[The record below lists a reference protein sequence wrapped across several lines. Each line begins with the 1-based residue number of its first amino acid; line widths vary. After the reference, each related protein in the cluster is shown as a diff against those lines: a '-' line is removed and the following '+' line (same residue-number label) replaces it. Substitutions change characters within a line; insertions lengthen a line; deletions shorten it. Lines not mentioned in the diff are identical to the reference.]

1 LTLSEHQNRFAAFAF
16 AAADVFLEIAGDGS
30 IRHAQGSAGVLFG
43 LTTDEI
49 IGHALLEFFPPSEH
63 DFVHH
68 IVYETERGHR
78 FGPILVPLA
87 LGFPSQ
93 AVVLSGCRLPDD
105 PSHIYLALSEATFAT
120 MPEQINKRR
129 DPTTGLLDR
138 DGFEII
144 AKDTLITAR
153 ALKQEVSLT
162 FLRLADG
169 KSFEERLSKPAATKF
184 YSEMGALLRVSA
196 LNNAAGRLQSHRFGV
211 LHDSGLV
218 GEVIHHRLAALAR
231 RVDPGGRGV
240 KLQCSTVSLQ
250 SDLSNEDAS
259 TALAYTISRFARA
272 ESDHDMPDT
281 LTQASNRAVAE
292 AVVRLERF
300 RAILAERQF
309 KFVCQP
315 VVSFDT
321 NKPHHHE
328 VLLRFDDSASPYD
341 LVTFAEDMDLVQD
354 LDLAVCEAV
363 ADFLGRMPSDRP
375 ISLAVNISGRS
386 ITTASFVTRLLNLLI
401 NRALT
406 GRLMFEITESARI
419 EDLEGVNHVL
429 GGLRRL
435 GYAVC
440 LDDFG
445 AGSASFQYLSALEVD
460 YVKIDGRYVRE
471 AAASRRNAL
480 MLKSIAGLCRDLG
493 IKTVAE
499 MVETAE
505 QAKLMQELGFN
516 LAQGYHFGRPQ
527 PIKNLGPRTAAP
539 PALQARR
546 VANARP
552 FGRR

>member
-1 LTLSEHQNRFAAFAF
+1 MTPGEPHNRFAAFAF
-16 AAADVFLEIAGDGS
+16 AAADVFLEIAGDGT
-30 IRHAQGSAGVLFG
+30 ICHALGSGAVLFG

-49 IGHALLEFFPPSEH
+49 VGHSLLEFFPASEH

-68 IVYETERGHR
+68 IVHETERGHR

-105 PSHIYLALSEATFAT
+105 PSHVYLALSEATFAT
-120 MPEQINKRR
+120 MPDQVAKRR
-129 DPTTGLLDR
+129 DPATGLLDR

-144 AKDTLITAR
+144 AKDTLTTAR
-153 ALKQEVSLT
+153 ALKQEVLLT
-162 FLRLADG
+162 LLRFPDG
-169 KSFEERLSKPAATKF
+169 KSFEERIGQASATKF
-184 YSEMGALLRVSA
+184 YSELGALLRVSA
-196 LNNAAGRLQSHRFGV
+196 LNNAAGRLAAHRFGV
-211 LHDSGLV
+211 LHDAGLA
-218 GEVIHHRLAALAR
+218 GGVIEQRLAALAR
-231 RVDPGGRGV
+231 RADPGARGV
-240 KLQCSTVSLQ
+240 KLQCSSVSLE
-250 SDLSNEDAS
+250 SDLSNEDAG
-259 TALAYTISRFARA
+259 TALAYTTSRFARA
-272 ESDHDMPDT
+272 ENDHDMPDT
-281 LTQASNRAVAE
+281 LTQASSKAVAE

-300 RAILAERQF
+300 RSILAERKF
-309 KFVCQP
+309 SFVCQP
-315 VVSFDT
+315 VVSFET

-328 VLLRFDDSASPYD
+328 VLLRFDETTSPYD
-341 LVTFAEDMDLVQD
+341 LVTFAEEMDLVQD

-363 ADFLGRMPSDRP
+363 ADFLGRIPADRP

-401 NRALT
+401 NRGMT
-406 GRLMFEITESARI
+406 GRLMFEITESSHI

-460 YVKIDGRYVRE
+460 YVKIDGRYVHE

-480 MLKSIAGLCRDLG
+480 MLKSIAGLCADLG

-505 QAKLMQELGFN
+505 QAKLMQELGFD
-516 LAQGYHFGRPQ
+516 LAQGYYFGRPA
-527 PIKNLGPRTAAP
+527 PIKSLAPRSTSSFAVGK
-539 PALQARR
+539 RR
-546 VANARP
+546 VA
-552 FGRR
+552 FGKPLAG